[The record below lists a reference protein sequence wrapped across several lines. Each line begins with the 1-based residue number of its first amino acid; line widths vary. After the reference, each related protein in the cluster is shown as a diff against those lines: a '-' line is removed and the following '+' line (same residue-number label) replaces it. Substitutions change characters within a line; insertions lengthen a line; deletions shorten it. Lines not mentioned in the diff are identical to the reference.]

1 MAKFPRCAIFLFIA
15 IAAGAA
21 PPFPQEESDL
31 PPDPALRRGQLPN
44 GLHYAILPNSEPK
57 DRVSLR
63 FVVLAGSLN
72 ENDDERGLAHFVEH
86 MAFRSTRSYPS
97 DSMVTALQR
106 LGIAAGPDS
115 GAFTLYDYTIYHLEL
130 PDARDETLQTG
141 LRVFREFADGVT
153 FDTKLIER
161 ERGVV
166 LSEKALR
173 DTPEARSG
181 RANLAFLWPASRHV
195 RRGIVGTDEA
205 IKRFSRAQFISFYN
219 AWYRPERMAVI
230 VVGDISADTV
240 VRRLTEIF
248 GSLTARGPARPEPV
262 DMVAR
267 KCSAPSVDGFID
279 PGLPGITLIFEH
291 PIAQPREADTHARR
305 IGALH
310 RALAFA
316 MFQQRLAKF
325 AHERNGPVVAPTTSL
340 IVPLPEWQLATVT
353 VSGTIDNWKA
363 VAAGIEQEHRR
374 VFLHGFTERELTAAR
389 ARFAMEFDEAART
402 AGTRRSE
409 ALAGQL
415 AGAVIYGT
423 VFSTPL
429 AVQNDV
435 AADLAAATLKDCRN
449 AFREAWTSQP
459 PHVFVQGNSG
469 FHVTRG
475 ELSRT
480 LNESRRIPVSPP
492 GESVALTFAYDDL
505 GPPGR
510 VVREEHAADLDVHLA
525 EFANGVRLNAKS
537 TTFEADTVYLV
548 ARVGD
553 GMLSQP
559 PDCPGLDWLADSVV
573 AGGGVR
579 KHSIEE
585 LNELLAGRAVTLK
598 FAVEGDACIFS
609 VRCARR
615 DLTLGLQLVAAYLTD
630 TAYRPSA
637 LSDAHAWFGTCFSEL
652 AASAGG
658 PITLRA
664 LRTLLVDERRFGTP
678 ELDELNARNLD
689 ELTRWIEP
697 QFRTGPIELSVVG
710 DAPWPEVT
718 GAVARTL
725 GALPPRAA
733 RPDTPGAA
741 RVRFAAPPPR
751 PEIFLLAPTFKQAA
765 ISWFWPVAEPVGIH
779 QERRS
784 HLLAQILADRLRV
797 RLREELGAAYA
808 STAYFVQSDAFPTL
822 NYFALQAEVNATQII
837 RATQIVKQELAA
849 LRTAGIGDDEFA
861 RARQPFLHAMA
872 NDRQTNAYWSRT
884 VLADAQ
890 QRPQRL
896 VAARDRATDLAAI
909 TRPEVEELARRYLDP
924 IQGFMF
930 VAEAPPIHF
939 WGAK

>member
-1 MAKFPRCAIFLFIA
+1 MAKFLRCAVFLFVA
-15 IAAGAA
+15 IVACTAS
-21 PPFPQEESDL
+21 PFPREESDL
-31 PPDPALRRGQLPN
+31 PPDPALRQGQLPN
-44 GLHYAILPNSEPK
+44 GLHYAILPNFEPK

-72 ENDDERGLAHFVEH
+72 ENDNERGLAHFVEH
-86 MAFRSTRSYPS
+86 MAFRSTHSYPA
-97 DSMVTALQR
+97 DSMITALQR
-106 LGIAAGPDS
+106 LGIGTGPDS

-173 DTPEARSG
+173 DTPDARSG
-181 RANLAFLWPASRHV
+181 RTNLAFLWPASRHV
-195 RRGIVGTDEA
+195 RRDIIGTDDA
-205 IKRFSRAQFISFYN
+205 IKRFSRAQFVSFYN

-248 GSLTARGPARPEPV
+248 GSLAAHGSARPVPV
-262 DMVAR
+262 DLIAR
-267 KCSAPSVDGFID
+267 QCSAPSVDGFID
-279 PGLPGITLIFEH
+279 PGLPGITLTFEH
-291 PIAQPREADTHARR
+291 PIAKPREADTHARR
-305 IGALH
+305 VVALQQ
-310 RALAFA
+310 ALAFA

-353 VSGTIDNWKA
+353 VSGTIDTWKA

-389 ARFAMEFDEAART
+389 ARLAMEFDEATRT

-409 ALAGQL
+409 TLVGQL
-415 AGAVIYGT
+415 ASAVIYGT
-423 VFSTPL
+423 AFPTPL
-429 AVQNDV
+429 AVQSDLAV
-435 AADLAAATLKDCRN
+435 DLAAATLQDCRN

-459 PHVFVQGNSG
+459 PHVFVQGNSS

-480 LNESRRIPVSPP
+480 LNESRRIQVSPP
-492 GESVALTFAYDDL
+492 GESAALTFAYDDF

-510 VVREEHAADLDVHLA
+510 LVREEHASDLDVYLA

-537 TTFEADTVYLV
+537 TTFEADTVYLA

-559 PDCPGLDWLADSVV
+559 PDCPGLDWLADSAVT
-573 AGGGVR
+573 GGGVR
-579 KHSIEE
+579 KHSTEE
-585 LNELLAGRAVTLK
+585 LNELLAGRAVTLQ
-598 FAVEGDACIFS
+598 FAVEGDACVFF

-615 DLTLGLQLVAAYLTD
+615 DLTLGLQLITAYLTD
-630 TAYRPSA
+630 AAWRPSA
-637 LSDAHAWFGTCFSEL
+637 LSDAHAWFGTRFSEL
-652 AASAGG
+652 ASSAGG

-664 LRTLLVDERRFGTP
+664 LRTMLVDERRFGTP

-697 QFRTGPIELSVVG
+697 QFKTGPIELSVVG
-710 DAPWPEVT
+710 DAPWPEINE
-718 GAVARTL
+718 AVGHTL

-733 RPDTPGAA
+733 RASPAA
-741 RVRFAAPPPR
+741 VARTRFAAPPPK

-765 ISWFWPVAEPVGIH
+765 ISWYWPVPVPVGIH

-784 HLLAQILADRLRV
+784 DLLARILADRLRV

-808 STAYFVQSDAFPTL
+808 STAYFVRTDAIPTL
-822 NYFALQAEVNATQII
+822 NYFTLYAEVNATQII
-837 RATQIVKQELAA
+837 KAAGIVKREVAA
-849 LRTAGIGDDEFA
+849 LRTAGIGEDEFA
-861 RARQPFLHAMA
+861 RARQPYLHAME
-872 NDRQTNAYWSRT
+872 DYLQTNTYWSQT
-884 VLADAQ
+884 VLIDAQ
-890 QRPQRL
+890 QRPERL
-896 VAARDRATDLAAI
+896 AAARDRATDLAAI

-924 IQGFMF
+924 IHGFMF

-939 WGAK
+939 WGTK